1 MELRAGADIH
11 TPKGEKVGSIERVV
25 LNPQTQEVSHVVVEK
40 GFLFTEE
47 KVVPIDLLA
56 PQADDGLTLREG
68 PYTLEDLPSFV
79 ENEYVPAG
87 VETTPSVASSSEE
100 MQPVYWYPP
109 VGISWWRGVDY
120 RATAEPGLERVTEIN
135 IPEGTIAL
143 KEGARVLSSDDEH
156 VGDMEKVLTEPEADR
171 ASHLV
176 ISRGVLTKSKKLLP
190 TSWVSTMLEDEV
202 HLSVPADLVES
213 LPDYQHP
220 EE

>member
-1 MELRAGADIH
+1 MELRVGEDIH
-11 TPKGEKVGSIERVV
+11 TPKGDKVGSIERVV
-25 LNPQTQEVSHVVVEK
+25 LDPKTREVSHVVVEK

-56 PQADDGLTLREG
+56 PQAGNGLALREG
-68 PYTLEDLPSFV
+68 PYTLEDLPSFA

-87 VETTPSVASSSEE
+87 VESTPSVASPAAE

-109 VGISWWRGVDY
+109 VGIGWWRGIDY
-120 RATAEPGLERVTEIN
+120 RTTAEPELELVTEIN

-156 VGDMEKVLTEPEADR
+156 VGDVEKVLTEPEADR

-176 ISRGVLTKSKKLLP
+176 ISQGLLTKSKKLIP

-202 HLSVPADLVES
+202 FLSVPADLVES